1 MPKRTTAKRKN
12 DVLKSQLLTFLNL
25 VCSLTI
31 LKKSIYLTRIYLI
44 FSIFYS
50 LVLNNLTRYS
60 SVKTIVLFTK

>member
-12 DVLKSQLLTFLNL
+12 DVLKSQPLALLNL

-44 FSIFYS
+44 FSIF
-50 LVLNNLTRYS
+50 L
-60 SVKTIVLFTK
+60 